1 MLIVANKNKH
11 ANKMGVSLNHN
22 ILLLLAQSRQ
32 RENPRITQNRQRN
45 AQRRFNRYVCR
56 RRLLSSLFFFF
67 MRRFLLNHLPV
78 LRIEPR
84 LQIFWEETCQDWE
97 EQDWNENF
105 RMSKEALRTF
115 AKYL

>member
-1 MLIVANKNKH
+1 MA
-11 ANKMGVSLNHN
+11 VSLNHN
-22 ILLLLAQSRQ
+22 ILLLLPQSRQ

-56 RRLLSSLFFFF
+56 RRLFSSLFFFF
-67 MRRFLLNHLPV
+67 MVRFLLNHLPV
-78 LRIEPR
+78 RRIEPR

>member
-1 MLIVANKNKH
+1 
-11 ANKMGVSLNHN
+11 
-22 ILLLLAQSRQ
+22 
-32 RENPRITQNRQRN
+32 
-45 AQRRFNRYVCR
+45 
-56 RRLLSSLFFFF
+56 

-105 RMSKEALRTF
+105 RMSKEALGTF